1 MAENKKKSS
10 KGAKIAKIAGIVL
23 LVLVVVLLLLLWQL
37 DRIAAVSTR
46 TVGSAITGTKVDVE
60 SISISPF
67 AGDVKV
73 KGFSVGNV
81 EGFHKPEMIK
91 VDSFH
96 VDAGMKSLLSDKIE
110 VEALELSGVEIDFEY
125 SFTQGSNID
134 ALIKNVEKNTGAD
147 KKKAAA
153 KEEKAAEKEE
163 PAKDAAAKQVV
174 IRKLVLKDINV
185 IISSPALKT
194 AMKVP
199 LVPIEMENVGE
210 KSNLGEA
217 ISEVLTRILT
227 EVLKVVD
234 LNALGKGLSDAG
246 DAVLKGVDGAVGVV
260 GGAVVSAGDSA
271 GKAVQGTLEQTKKL
285 IKGLPGLGN

>member
-1 MAENKKKSS
+1 MAENKNKSS

-134 ALIKNVEKNTGAD
+134 NSSCQTCRPRLYN
-147 KKKAAA
+147 
-153 KEEKAAEKEE
+153 
-163 PAKDAAAKQVV
+163 PQ
-174 IRKLVLKDINV
+174 
-185 IISSPALKT
+185 II
-194 AMKVP
+194 
-199 LVPIEMENVGE
+199 IQ
-210 KSNLGEA
+210 
-217 ISEVLTRILT
+217 II
-227 EVLKVVD
+227 
-234 LNALGKGLSDAG
+234 
-246 DAVLKGVDGAVGVV
+246 
-260 GGAVVSAGDSA
+260 
-271 GKAVQGTLEQTKKL
+271 
-285 IKGLPGLGN
+285 